1 MPPMKFRTTV
11 PLVWPIVTVA
21 PSGGCTSVARAA
33 PDSEMSMSLTGCV
46 LPSESRNEPE
56 PGFARRR
63 GEAAEHARMRLAVMA
78 QRQQQKLHVHGAP
91 ALGSCRNSGDHRVRA
106 IENAQDQRHDVTPLF
121 LGPKLEERTA
131 FLLGQPERVEP
142 RPGEADRKHAVRV
155 DFEEERI
162 SKDVADRRRIDL
174 GPLRRGSAFAQPVPI
189 GE

>member
-1 MPPMKFRTTV
+1 
-11 PLVWPIVTVA
+11 
-21 PSGGCTSVARAA
+21 
-33 PDSEMSMSLTGCV
+33 
-46 LPSESRNEPE
+46 
-56 PGFARRR
+56 
-63 GEAAEHARMRLAVMA
+63 MRLAVMA

-91 ALGSCRNSGDHRVRA
+91 ALGSCRDSGDHRVRA

-155 DFEEERI
+155 DFDEERI